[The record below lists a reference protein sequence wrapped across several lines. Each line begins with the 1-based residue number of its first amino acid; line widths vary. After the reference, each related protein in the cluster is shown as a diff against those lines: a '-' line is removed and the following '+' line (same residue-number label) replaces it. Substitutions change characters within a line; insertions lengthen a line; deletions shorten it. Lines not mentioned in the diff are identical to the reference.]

1 MTSETLVQ
9 PVSTSASTNTSTLAI
24 VSLIFGILT
33 WVAIPLVGA
42 LVAIICGRLAIR
54 EINASQGRV
63 IGANYAKA
71 GMLLSRI
78 QVVVVFVYAAV
89 VALRMTTTHL

>member
-1 MTSETLVQ
+1 MTSETLAQ
-9 PVSTSASTNTSTLAI
+9 PTSTHTSALAI
-24 VSLIFGILT
+24 VSLTFGILT
-33 WVAIPLVGA
+33 WLAIPLIGA

-63 IGANYAKA
+63 IGASYAKA

-78 QVVVVFVYAAV
+78 QVIAVFVYAAV
-89 VALRMTTTHL
+89 MAVRMTTTHL